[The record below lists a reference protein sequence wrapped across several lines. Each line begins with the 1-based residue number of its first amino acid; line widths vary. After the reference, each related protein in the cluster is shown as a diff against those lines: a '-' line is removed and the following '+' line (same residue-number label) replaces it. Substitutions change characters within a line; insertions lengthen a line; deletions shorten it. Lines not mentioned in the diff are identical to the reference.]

1 VAFSGMGPD
10 AASGRRGRRRFGGS
24 LAEMNVVPLVD
35 VVLVL
40 LIIFML
46 TASVMEFGLEVDV
59 PTVKT
64 SQTTAEELPVV
75 AINNR
80 GELYLNSQAVNINLL
95 GSEIRKR
102 FPDQKDVYLRADK
115 SIPWQNVAEVI
126 SALGEAKYSVKTV
139 TKPED
144 IRGRK

>member
-1 VAFSGMGPD
+1 MAFSGT
-10 AASGRRGRRRFGGS
+10 GRNGTVGRGRRRFSSS
-24 LAEMNVVPLVD
+24 LSEMNVVPLVD

-102 FPDQKDVYLRADK
+102 FPDQKDVFLRADK

-126 SALGEAKYSVKTV
+126 SALGEAKYNVKTV